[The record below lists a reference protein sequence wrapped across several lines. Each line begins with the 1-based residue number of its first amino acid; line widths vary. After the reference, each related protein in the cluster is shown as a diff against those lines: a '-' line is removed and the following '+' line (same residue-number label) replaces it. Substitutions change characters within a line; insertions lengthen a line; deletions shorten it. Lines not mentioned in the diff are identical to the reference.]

1 MTRLQNTLIANTDL
15 NALALTMP
23 QGWSHIGNWDG
34 ILFKKAKWDVEEPYT
49 LYSMESTRGGMGG
62 ESEMK
67 SSITY

>member
-1 MTRLQNTLIANTDL
+1 
-15 NALALTMP
+15 MP

-49 LYSMESTRGGMGG
+49 LYSIDSTRGGMGG